1 MQRHRHFSP
10 GSIVAAHVTRR
21 PLIAAWLA
29 ALIACG
35 TQAAEP
41 SPIEALRTK
50 FPNGIPWRVEFADS
64 AGKSLGAIDM
74 RITSARGESCLGN
87 MNPDGVRVE
96 YVRKDKLSPT
106 LSTTSYGVAKFTG
119 NKVEVD
125 LTGGL
130 CDAYLLMNG
139 EVAADGSS
147 TGDVSTFGMRG
158 GQEIARYRA
167 TVDLRLDSGS
177 GPH

>member
-1 MQRHRHFSP
+1 
-10 GSIVAAHVTRR
+10 
-21 PLIAAWLA
+21 LIAAWLA

-35 TQAAEP
+35 THAAEP
-41 SPIEALRTK
+41 SPIDTLRTK
-50 FPNGIPWRVEFADS
+50 FPDGIPWRVEFVDS

-74 RITSARGESCLGN
+74 RITSARGDSCLGD

-96 YVRKDKLSPT
+96 FVHKDKLSPT

-119 NKVEVD
+119 NKVKID

-139 EVAADGSS
+139 ELAANGSS
-147 TGDVSTFGMRG
+147 TGDVYTFGMRG
-158 GQEIARYRA
+158 GHDVATYRA
-167 TVDLRLDSGS
+167 TVE
-177 GPH
+177 